1 MPTFERYVSYPN
13 EELALQRQMQ
23 LLHPMIIAL
32 KRKQVGLAL
41 KMLEYIQSEIKNSN
55 ILVSKINLDIR
66 DENRNTILHHA
77 FSLFQDESLRP

>member
-41 KMLEYIQSEIKNSN
+41 KMLEYIQSEIKKSN
-55 ILVSKINLDIR
+55 IVPKINLDIR